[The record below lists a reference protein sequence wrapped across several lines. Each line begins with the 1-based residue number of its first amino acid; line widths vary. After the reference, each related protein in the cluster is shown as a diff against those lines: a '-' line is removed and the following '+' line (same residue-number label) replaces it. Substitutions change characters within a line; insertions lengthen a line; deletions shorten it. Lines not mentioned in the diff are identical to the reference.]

1 MCAEGQY
8 WPAAFGPHAPRDNR
22 SPPAGALTARPGSRQ
37 LLPFPLSPPLASSGS
52 HRSAA
57 GRWLQVARHFLLRPD
72 ALGASQPFCTD
83 KVSIRERV
91 TALPTPRR
99 GWCGGRW
106 GCSRAVAPDSAV
118 LEAAPGGLGGPGERT
133 GLRWE
138 AACSPATAGFPGVM
152 PGLALQEEQGHT
164 CALWGLVSSEGRS
177 GVLGPSADRC
187 FRCKTPLS

>member
-1 MCAEGQY
+1 M
-8 WPAAFGPHAPRDNR
+8 APGCKTL
-22 SPPAGALTARPGSRQ
+22 SAQARR
-37 LLPFPLSPPLASSGS
+37 SGS
-52 HRSAA
+52 FSTILHRQ
-57 GRWLQVARHFLLRPD
+57 GEHQ
-72 ALGASQPFCTD
+72 GA
-83 KVSIRERV
+83 V
-91 TALPTPRR
+91 TALPTARR

-106 GCSRAVAPDSAV
+106 ACSSAVAPDSAA

-133 GLRWE
+133 GLRWG